1 MRAEDA
7 PMASFTV
14 TCPHCHASLDIDGE
28 RQIITDSRQPEKPRS
43 TTTLDDRLAALTRER
58 ESARSRLDEAF
69 RAERSGAAVREEKF
83 RKLLEGAQGEEP
95 TRPVRDI
102 DLD

>member
-1 MRAEDA
+1 
-7 PMASFTV
+7 MAAFTV
-14 TCPHCHASLDIDGE
+14 TCPHCQALLEIDGE
-28 RQIITDSRQPEKPRS
+28 RQVITDSRQPEKPRS
-43 TTTLDDRLAALTRER
+43 TTSLDDRLAALTRER
-58 ESARSRLDEAF
+58 ESARSRLDEAM
-69 RAERSGAAVREEKF
+69 RAERAGAAVREEKF

>member
-1 MRAEDA
+1 MRVEDV
-7 PMASFTV
+7 PLASFTV
-14 TCPHCHASLDIDGE
+14 TCPCCHAALDIDGE
-28 RQIITDSRQPEKPRS
+28 RQIITDSHQPEKARS
-43 TTTLDDRLAALTRER
+43 ATTFDDRLAALTRER
-58 ESARSRLDEAF
+58 ESARSRLEEAF

-83 RKLLEGAQGEEP
+83 RKLLEGAQGEEA

>member
-1 MRAEDA
+1 
-7 PMASFTV
+7 MACFTV
-14 TCPHCHASLDIDGE
+14 TCPHCQAQLDIDGE
-28 RQIITDSRQPEKPRS
+28 RQVIADSRQPEKPRN
-43 TTTLDDRLAALTRER
+43 TTTLDDRLSALTRER

-69 RAERSGAAVREEKF
+69 RAERAGAAVREEKF

-95 TRPVRDI
+95 TRPIRDI